1 MPETLLST
9 RNGELGELLARLDS
23 WLYLE
28 VDRRTDRVILR
39 VHDAVVATLDPA
51 SRALLVNVP
60 RGPVAVRSG
69 AAEDTRV
76 PADPLALAPFS
87 PIAARLS
94 QPARLSGPR

>member
-28 VDRRTDRVILR
+28 VDRRTDPMILR
-39 VHDAVVATLDPA
+39 VHGAVVATLDPA

-60 RGPVAVRSG
+60 RSPVAVRSG
-69 AAEDTRV
+69 AGEDTRV
-76 PADPLALAPFS
+76 PADPLALDPLS